1 MTYTEKS
8 QQLALDASIA
18 VLALLGTTPG
28 DCELIPL
35 KPRAADKTM
44 LADIAARWPG
54 RGLRSVGIMGLCS
67 AGPQCVLK
75 EPLESHQISA
85 LTYAFLAYVNVVGPE
100 AGEIAEL
107 ERMYALPDPR

>member
-18 VLALLGTTPG
+18 ALALLGTTPG
-28 DCELIPL
+28 DCEFIPL

-54 RGLRSVGIMGLCS
+54 RGLRSVGIIGLCGT
-67 AGPQCVLK
+67 GPQCVLK
-75 EPLESHQISA
+75 EPLDSHEVA
-85 LTYAFLAYVNVVGPE
+85 LLTYDFLAYVNAVGAE
-100 AGEIAEL
+100 AAEIAEL